1 MRNKCFLMIAGLLW
15 MGCTAAVLPPAERIK
30 PLPEVDAGRL
40 TGTLSAAVRIPSVT
54 GSSTKNFEAVETL
67 LRRSFPLTFSRLDV
81 QKFPGGSL
89 LLEWS
94 GRNQEKLPYLLLGHL
109 DVVPVESGTESDWNF
124 PPFSGAIAN
133 GYVWG
138 RGTLDCKTTV
148 VTILAAV
155 EGLLATGFSPE
166 RTLYLAFGADE
177 EVGGHTGAAAIASAL
192 DARSVRLLF
201 TLDEG
206 NVIVSDI
213 MPGLDQPAAIIGVAE
228 KGYVSFELTARGAGG
243 HSSMP
248 PRSSAAGRLARA
260 IVTVE
265 ASPMP
270 GAIEGPTRA
279 MLESIAPHLDTATRL
294 AIGALP
300 LSEPLILRSYDAT
313 PALSAQVRTTTA
325 VTMMTAGTKENV
337 LPQKAEAV
345 VNFRLRPGDTA
356 AGVAD
361 HLRRV
366 IDDPEIEISQRGKAN
381 EASPVAALDSSGY
394 KLVSD
399 AIRQTFPEAIVVPG
413 LVVGGTDT
421 RHYVG
426 LAEASL
432 RFGPMRLGPSDLAR
446 IHGTNERIGVNN
458 IVEMAQFYRQLI
470 VDADRASRPR

>member
-1 MRNKCFLMIAGLLW
+1 MRNRTFLIIAGLLW
-15 MGCTAAVLPPAERIK
+15 MGCTAPVLPPAERAR
-30 PLPEVDAGRL
+30 PLAEVDSDRL
-40 TGTLSAAVRIPSVT
+40 AGTLSAVVRIPSVT
-54 GSSTKNFEAVETL
+54 GSAAKNFGAVDRL
-67 LRRSFPLTFSRLDV
+67 LQRSFPLAFSRLEV
-81 QKFPGGSL
+81 QRFTGGSL
-89 LLEWS
+89 LLRWP
-94 GRNQEKLPYLLLGHL
+94 GRNEEKLPYLLLGHL
-109 DVVPVESGTESDWNF
+109 DVVPVESGTESDWDF
-124 PPFSGAIAN
+124 PPFSGAIAQ

-148 VTILAAV
+148 VTILTAV

-166 RTLYLAFGADE
+166 RTVYLAFGADE
-177 EVGGHTGAAAIASAL
+177 EVGGHAGAAAIATAL
-192 DARSVRLLF
+192 EARSVRFLF

-206 NVIVSDI
+206 NVIVSGI
-213 MPGLDQPAAIIGVAE
+213 MPGLDRPAAIIGVAE

-260 IVTVE
+260 IVAVE

-270 GAIEGPTRA
+270 GEIEGPTRA

-300 LSEPLILRSYDAT
+300 LSEPLILQSYNAT

-337 LPQKAEAV
+337 LPQQAEAV

-356 AGVAD
+356 ADVAA

-381 EASPVAALDSSGY
+381 EASPVAALDSAGY
-394 KLVSD
+394 ELVSD

-421 RHYVG
+421 RHYVR
-426 LAEASL
+426 LAQASL

-446 IHGTNERIGVNN
+446 IHGTNERIAVTNL
-458 IVEMAQFYRQLI
+458 VEMAQFYRQLI
-470 VDADRASRPR
+470 LDADGGAAL